1 MPPEVSSSSQVPLS
15 IFFIYLRLDITIV
28 ILFENADSVQD
39 SLLYSRAFWVTQSI
53 IAWNADV
60 VRDGSCYLYAS
71 QIAALSVTDGE
82 VEGHDFKIKLEEDSG
97 GIPQNVRLI

>member
-1 MPPEVSSSSQVPLS
+1 M
-15 IFFIYLRLDITIV
+15 IMIKRLIQ
-28 ILFENADSVQD
+28 LQD
-39 SLLYSRAFWVTQSI
+39 SLLYSRAFWITQSI

-71 QIAALSVTDGE
+71 QTAALSITDSE

-97 GIPQNVRLI
+97 GIPQNVRLVVIIVFLMMMMLIYFWNFFR